1 MNTKKTSI
9 KEENIK
15 YLFVDAETDGL
26 YGKFVSIAMVVADH
40 AGNELEHIYIGLSNP
55 EKHIKENWVRENVL
69 PILGEYEEYEDEHS
83 LLEAAW
89 SFWRAY
95 APNSY
100 IIADV
105 MHPVESRLFTL
116 CVEQDVEHRVFQ
128 GPFPM
133 LDLASMLYTVGI
145 NPLEAREK
153 MVQPLDEGKQHSAL
167 YDARMAMAIWKKY
180 ILPNLQ
186 NDQRKK

>member
-1 MNTKKTSI
+1 MKK
-9 KEENIK
+9 ENIMSLPENNK

-26 YGKFVSIAMVVADH
+26 YGKFISIAMVVADH
-40 AGNELEHIYIGLSNP
+40 AGNELEHIYVGLSNP
-55 EKHIKENWVRENVL
+55 EKHIKEKWVLENVL
-69 PILGEYEEYEDEHS
+69 PILGKYEEYDDEHS

-89 SFWRAY
+89 SFWRAN
-95 APNSY
+95 AQNSY
-100 IIADV
+100 VIADV
-105 MHPVESRLFTL
+105 MYPVESRLFAM
-116 CVEQDVEHRVFQ
+116 CVEQDVEERIFQ

-153 MVQPLDEGKQHSAL
+153 LAKPLDNGMQHNAL

>member
-1 MNTKKTSI
+1 MKK
-9 KEENIK
+9 ENIMSLPENNK

-26 YGKFVSIAMVVADH
+26 YGKFISIAMVVADH
-40 AGNELEHIYIGLSNP
+40 VGNELEHIYIGLSNP
-55 EKHIKENWVRENVL
+55 ENHIKEKWVRENVL
-69 PILGEYEEYEDEHS
+69 PTLDEYEEYEDEHS

-89 SFWRAY
+89 SFWRVHASD
-95 APNSY
+95 SY
-100 IIADV
+100 VFTDV
-105 MHPVESRLFTL
+105 MHPVESRLFTR
-116 CVEQDVEHRVFQ
+116 CVEQDIENRVFQ

-133 LDLASMLYTVGI
+133 LDLASMLYALGI

-153 MVQPLDEGKQHSAL
+153 LVQPLDEGKQHNAL

>member
-1 MNTKKTSI
+1 MKK
-9 KEENIK
+9 ENIMSLPENNK

-26 YGKFVSIAMVVADH
+26 YGKFISIAMVVADH

-55 EKHIKENWVRENVL
+55 GKHIKENWVRENVL

-89 SFWRAY
+89 SFWRAH
-95 APNSY
+95 AQNSY
-100 IIADV
+100 IIVDV
-105 MHPVESRLFTL
+105 MHPVESRLFTR
-116 CVEQDVEHRVFQ
+116 CVEHNIEERIFQ

-133 LDLASMLYTVGI
+133 LDLSSMLYAIGI

-153 MVQPLDEGKQHSAL
+153 LAKPLDKGMQHNAL
-167 YDARMAMAIWKKY
+167 YDARMAMTIWKKY
-180 ILPNLQ
+180 IFPNLQ
-186 NDQRKK
+186 KNRRNE